1 MSVNK
6 NEKILTWTWM
16 HCMLCCVRTCWLAD
30 VFPADTD
37 ECKQKRKRYL
47 PDGGCRC
54 VAFVHVG
61 VIYLCRCVWTCWL
74 ADALPAD
81 VDECKQKKNIYIY
94 LPDGCGCV
102 WTCWLADALPGDAD
116 ECK

>member
-1 MSVNK
+1 
-6 NEKILTWTWM
+6 
-16 HCMLCCVRTCWLAD
+16 MLCCVQTCWLAD

-47 PDGGCRC
+47 PDGGCGC

-61 VIYLCRCVWTCWL
+61 MIYLCRCVWTCWL

-81 VDECKQKKNIYIY
+81 MDECKQKRKNIY

-102 WTCWLADALPGDAD
+102 WTCWLADAFPGDAD